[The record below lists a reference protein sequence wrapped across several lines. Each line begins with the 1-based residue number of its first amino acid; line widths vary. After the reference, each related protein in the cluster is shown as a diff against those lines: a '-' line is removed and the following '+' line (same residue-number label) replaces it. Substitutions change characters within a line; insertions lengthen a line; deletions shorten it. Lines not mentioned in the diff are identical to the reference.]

1 MSRILILRPQ
11 PGADRTAERAR
22 QLGLSPVVHP
32 LFAPETLD
40 WPAPPAQDFDALLLT
55 SANGARCAG
64 PALKAYRGLP
74 TYAVGQATAD
84 ALHAAGWDDVAA
96 GDKDGSAIAARIAR
110 DGHRRV
116 LHIAGTTV
124 ALIEAG
130 PLAITRIAVYHMA
143 ALPSDPALI
152 AATTPGAILLVHSPR
167 AGEQLAAQMP
177 QSRRGAL
184 HLIAI
189 SANVLVACGDGWAS
203 AACPPRPDDDEML
216 ALARALCEGQ
226 QQ

>member
-1 MSRILILRPQ
+1 MRPILILRPQ
-11 PGADRTAERAR
+11 PGADRTAEKAR
-22 QLGLSPVVHP
+22 RLGLSPFVHP

-40 WPAPPAQDFDALLLT
+40 WPAPLAQDFDALLLT
-55 SANGARCAG
+55 SANGVRCTGA
-64 PALKAYRGLP
+64 ALKAYRALP
-74 TYAVGQATAD
+74 TYAVGQATAA
-84 ALHAAGWDDVAA
+84 ALHAAGWSEVIA
-96 GDKDGSAIAARIAR
+96 GDRDGSVIAARIAR

-116 LHIAGTTV
+116 LHLAGTTV
-124 ALIEAG
+124 APIDAG

-143 ALPSDPALI
+143 ALPPDPALI
-152 AATTPGAILLVHSPR
+152 AAATPGAILLVHSAR
-167 AGEQLAAQMP
+167 AGEQLGAQMP
-177 QSRRGAL
+177 QSRRAAL

-189 SANVLVACGDGWAS
+189 SPTALAACGDGWAS

>member
-64 PALKAYRGLP
+64 PALKAYHALP

-96 GDKDGSAIAARIAR
+96 GDADGSAIAARIAR

-124 ALIEAG
+124 APIEAG

-189 SANVLVACGDGWAS
+189 SANVLAACGNGWAS
-203 AACPPRPDDDEML
+203 AACPLRPDDDEML

>member
-64 PALKAYRGLP
+64 PALKAYHALP

-96 GDKDGSAIAARIAR
+96 GDADGSAIAARIAR

-124 ALIEAG
+124 APIEAG

-152 AATTPGAILLVHSPR
+152 AAATQGAILLVHSPR
-167 AGEQLAAQMP
+167 AGKQLAAQMP
-177 QSRRGAL
+177 QARRGAL

-189 SANVLVACGDGWAS
+189 SANVLAACGDGWAS

>member
-64 PALKAYRGLP
+64 PALKAYHALP
-74 TYAVGQATAD
+74 TYAVGQATAG
-84 ALHAAGWDDVAA
+84 ALHTAGWDDVAA
-96 GDKDGSAIAARIAR
+96 GDADGSAIAARIAR

-124 ALIEAG
+124 APIEAG

-152 AATTPGAILLVHSPR
+152 AAAMPGAILLVHSPR

>member
-64 PALKAYRGLP
+64 PALKAYHALP

-96 GDKDGSAIAARIAR
+96 GDADGSAIAARIAR

-116 LHIAGTTV
+116 LHIAGTT
-124 ALIEAG
+124 AAPIEAG

>member
-1 MSRILILRPQ
+1 MALLRPQ

-64 PALKAYRGLP
+64 PALKAYHALP

-96 GDKDGSAIAARIAR
+96 GDADGSAIAARIAR

-124 ALIEAG
+124 APIEAG

-177 QSRRGAL
+177 QSRRGA
-184 HLIAI
+184 
-189 SANVLVACGDGWAS
+189 NVLAACGDGWAS